1 MVGGGIGVNSDKEAL
16 GVAFS
21 QNSHNGGQSTSSN
34 KINRKFAI
42 FSIKEP
48 IEIIYCDSKQKGC
61 FIT

>member
-1 MVGGGIGVNSDKEAL
+1 MVGGGGIGVNSDKEAL

-21 QNSHNGGQSTSSN
+21 QNR
-34 KINRKFAI
+34 KITI

-48 IEIIYCDSKQKGC
+48 VEIIYCDSKQKGC